1 MSKILPT
8 PLDVKLMNI
17 MAYALMLGFAILLVG
32 SVAIWAAGHKVFAL
46 QGITVTGDVSH
57 SNAVLLRANVAP
69 RLSGTFFTLDINA
82 ARQAFESVSWVRNA
96 QVHRDFPNRLKVTLE
111 EHQAVAYWGRE
122 SDSALVN
129 SFGEVFEANVGELDQ
144 DSLPRLFGPTGSAA
158 KVLVMEQTLQ
168 PHFAALNLNIEQ
180 LEMTAHGGWRVRLD
194 TDGVIELGSGS
205 IPQVLARTDRFLTTL
220 TQVVARY
227 GRTPEALETA
237 DLRHEDGYAI
247 RLHGVTTLTADAQ
260 KKQAR

>member
-1 MSKILPT
+1 MSQTVPT

-17 MAYALMLGFAILLVG
+17 TAYALMLGFAVLLV
-32 SVAIWAAGHKVFAL
+32 STVVAWAAGNPVFAVR
-46 QGITVTGDVSH
+46 GITVTGDVSH
-57 SNAVLLRANVAP
+57 SNAVSLRANVAP

-122 SDSALVN
+122 SESALVN
-129 SFGEVFEANVGELDQ
+129 SYGEVFEANAGELDQ
-144 DSLPRLFGPTGSAA
+144 DSMPRLSGPPGSAA

-180 LEMTAHGGWRVRLD
+180 LEMTAHGGWRLRLD

-205 IPQVLARTDRFLTTL
+205 TTEVLARIDRFLKTL
-220 TQVVARY
+220 TQVVSRY

-237 DLRHEDGYAI
+237 DLRHMDGYAI
-247 RLHGVTTLTADAQ
+247 RLRGVSTLTADAP

>member
-1 MSKILPT
+1 MSQTLPT

-17 MAYALMLGFAILLVG
+17 TAYALMLGFVVLLVG
-32 SVAIWAAGHKVFAL
+32 TVTVWAAGHKVFAL
-46 QGITVTGDVSH
+46 RGITVTGDVSH
-57 SNAVLLRANVAP
+57 SNAVSLRANVAH
-69 RLSGTFFTLDINA
+69 RLSGTFFTLDIRA

-96 QVHRDFPNRLKVTLE
+96 QVHRDFPNRLKVNLE

-129 SFGEVFEANVGELDQ
+129 SYGEVFEANVGELDQ
-144 DSLPRLFGPTGSAA
+144 DGLPRLLGPTGSAA
-158 KVLVMEQTLQ
+158 KVLVMQQTLQ

-194 TDGVIELGSGS
+194 TDGLIELGSGTTA
-205 IPQVLARTDRFLTTL
+205 QVLTRTDRFLKTL

-247 RLHGVTTLTADAQ
+247 RLRGVSTLSADAQ